1 MTTCH
6 SSAEVHSGRHLEL
19 LKGLPQL
26 QGVQGSWLVILQEP
40 GPLPGVGRVADRE
53 RCEDRNPDGI
63 RYLITL
69 PEPPVTTADGKRYD
83 GSYQRTEYRAQQSV
97 KSSI

>member
-6 SSAEVHSGRHLEL
+6 SLGRGLHRGRHLEL

-40 GPLPGVGRVADRE
+40 GPLPGVGWVANRE
-53 RCEDRNPDGI
+53 RCEDRNADGI
-63 RYLITL
+63 RYLITF
-69 PEPPVTTADGKRYD
+69 PEPPVTAADSNRYND
-83 GSYQRTEYRAQQSV
+83 SYQRTEYRA
-97 KSSI
+97 